1 MAHLHKTLASNVRIM
16 SLGDPFTNRYDLVVE
31 VLKDGEWTYFS
42 GFNTFTNDYAFSSA
56 NDSAREAMVQFPLPV
71 DTSTKKVGTWE
82 KGLLKF
88 REYEAYRHEYAYLC
102 PPTEA
107 YIAYEKGH
115 DGDDTHAYGATAAE
129 AIENLRDL
137 IED

>member
-56 NDSAREAMVQFPLPV
+56 NDSAREAMVRFPV
-71 DTSTKKVGTWE
+71 AASTTTKKVGTWE

-88 REYEAYRHEYAYLC
+88 REYETFISAGASLF
-102 PPTEA
+102 PDEA
-107 YIAYEKGH
+107 YIAYEKGAC
-115 DGDDTHAYGATAAE
+115 GDDTHAYGATPEE
-129 AIENLRDL
+129 AIENLREL